1 MSEHYYSSNPK
12 TAHDRQNITID
23 IRNQQ
28 LSLITDA
35 GVFSKAAVDF
45 GSRLLINQMDITNED
60 RILDM
65 GCGYGVIGLVAARL
79 ASRGK
84 VVMVDINERAI
95 ALAKENALRN
105 HIFNATII
113 QSDLYTNIPS
123 QRFTKIITNP
133 PIRAGKQVV
142 HHIYEEA
149 KNWLEQSGQLWI
161 VIQKKQGAA
170 STLKTLE
177 ESYRLVDVIAKDK
190 GYYIIRA
197 QGI

>member
-1 MSEHYYSSNPK
+1 LSEHYYSSNPK

>member
-23 IRNQQ
+23 VRNQQ

-35 GVFSKAAVDF
+35 GVFSKAGVDF

-84 VVMVDINERAI
+84 VVMVDTNERAI

-105 HIFNATII
+105 HIFNATIL
-113 QSDLYTNIPS
+113 QSDLYTNIPA